1 MRIVKGKVHWE
12 GTGSGAVR
20 QPETSNRPPQ
30 GNAAFGPSGRGSHPN
45 RAAHPSGRA
54 VLRSAQRADSPL
66 RVLSPDV
73 RECHLRPTSP
83 AECLNPSTNPAS
95 GLGHSG
101 AGFAVLSLH
110 RCSNCLR
117 WYRRPELLRSYECR
131 PSGEQEFQNATP
143 IL

>member
-20 QPETSNRPPQ
+20 QRETSNRPPQ

-54 VLRSAQRADSPL
+54 VLRSAQRADSSL

-83 AECLNPSTNPAS
+83 AECLNPS
-95 GLGHSG
+95 
-101 AGFAVLSLH
+101 LH
-110 RCSNCLR
+110 
-117 WYRRPELLRSYECR
+117 
-131 PSGEQEFQNATP
+131 
-143 IL
+143 